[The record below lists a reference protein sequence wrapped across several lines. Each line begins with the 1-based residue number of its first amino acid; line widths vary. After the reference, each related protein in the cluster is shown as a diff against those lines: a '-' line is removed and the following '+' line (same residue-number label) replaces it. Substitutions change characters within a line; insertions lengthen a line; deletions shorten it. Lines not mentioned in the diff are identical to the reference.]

1 MSPKTTTGLTGSAHR
16 ASTRTGAGA
25 GLRTRIEL
33 WLAVVFMALA
43 FGAGIAVRAIS
54 EPSLATDAVTTT
66 DQTTSQITLAPPL
79 TDAQI
84 QQGLPPGHPDL
95 GGGLD
100 SGSGKSDQGQGS
112 KGSQGGSSSSPGTP

>member
-1 MSPKTTTGLTGSAHR
+1 MGSTGSEHR
-16 ASTRTGAGA
+16 ASPPTGAGT

-54 EPSLATDAVTTT
+54 EPSQASVAVTTT
-66 DQTTSQITLAPPL
+66 DQTTGQITLAPPL

-95 GGGLD
+95 SGGAD
-100 SGSGKSDQGQGS
+100 TGSGKSNKGS
-112 KGSQGGSSSSPGTP
+112 KASGNGSTSSSGTP